1 MTLTEWNVA
10 TCRRYADGMRRLVKV
25 DHAPWAARIVE
36 LLGKPPASAAVA
48 EIAAGPAFLLIEI
61 GRRLPATL
69 LALDAEPT
77 MLDIATEE
85 GRRAGI
91 ELRTVA
97 SRAERLQLPDASVDV
112 AVCKQLLNCVADVGV
127 RKQIVQEMVRVLRPG
142 GRAFVIDFDASAP
155 RAAAW
160 LIRAWVRAAAG
171 AEFARDFWAAQGRRF
186 DPDSVVGWMR
196 ELGLEHVRRE
206 RRGLSFLV
214 EGTRLCST

>member
-1 MTLTEWNVA
+1 MTDWDA
-10 TCRRYADGMRRLVKV
+10 STCQRYADGMRRMVKY

-36 LLGKPPASAAVA
+36 LVGTPSASATVA

-61 GRRLPATL
+61 GRQLPATL

-91 ELRTVA
+91 ELHTLA
-97 SRAERLQLPDASVDV
+97 CRAERLELSDASVDV
-112 AVCKQLLNCVADVGV
+112 AVCKNLLNCVADAGV
-127 RKQIVQEMVRVLRPG
+127 RKKIVVEMARVLRPG
-142 GRAFVIDFDASAP
+142 GRAFVIDFDAHAP
-155 RAAAW
+155 RLAAW
-160 LIRAWVRAAAG
+160 LIRALVRASAG

-196 ELGLEHVRRE
+196 EGGLEHVRRE
-206 RRGLSFLV
+206 RRGLAFLV
-214 EGTRLCST
+214 EGTHERP